1 MRRRKRAAL
10 HVAMFWA
17 GVLAVIAAG
26 CGKKV
31 NKGNSYSE
39 KEQLFTSSYET
50 GDLYNYYE
58 PRYYV
63 RDGEKMTY
71 TDDENY
77 EYRLGIDV
85 SEHNGTEIDWK
96 KVRDDGYE
104 FVFIR
109 LGYRGYSEEGALKED
124 PNFEAN
130 YKGARDAGLDVGV
143 YFFSQAVNAGEA
155 AEEAEYVLKKL
166 EGRELQMPV
175 TYDLESIEN
184 DTARADEVSSE
195 QHTENIKA
203 FSMKIIEGG
212 YDVMLYTNLMW
223 ETFKLHMRE
232 LYDLPV
238 WFSGYADTPQTTYD
252 FSIWQYSNTGTVDGI
267 SGNVDLN
274 IEMIP
279 KKKNEGTAG

>member
-1 MRRRKRAAL
+1 
-10 HVAMFWA
+10 MFWA